1 MICAGGGEGQRRENG
16 ESTYHAF
23 STPQK
28 KCQKPLGY
36 LYRRKIHRLA
46 STLGRLS
53 SAMRA
58 GLHAC
63 QTGGRPGLRTCKRK
77 GETAQSSTGGRTH
90 RLVTSPAGVRGK
102 GKRQSCTQRDANNR
116 RASWASCVSHSGRL
130 LGACETHTA
139 TRVGRR
145 YGRRSGVGLWKR
157 RDALARVGVVHV
169 MHPEASLFPDS
180 WGRPIASCLLRSGN
194 TSLAGCVRSIAAM
207 GRDRVCSG
215 GITEC
220 YAAIRVSPPPPSRA
234 RCRIPIPTD
243 WSRRYQVESIC
254 DIVT

>member
-1 MICAGGGEGQRRENG
+1 MRRGGEGQRRENG

-36 LYRRKIHRLA
+36 LYRRKIHTLA

-58 GLHAC
+58 CTRTKQEGDRGSGHAIGRVR
-63 QTGGRPGLRTCKRK
+63 QRRAAQVGERIVSSRRLQVREERANGNHVRSAMPTIGGRL
-77 GETAQSSTGGRTH
+77 
-90 RLVTSPAGVRGK
+90 
-102 GKRQSCTQRDANNR
+102 
-116 RASWASCVSHSGRL
+116 WASCMSHSGRL

-145 YGRRSGVGLWKR
+145 YGQRSGVGLWKR

-169 MHPEASLFPDS
+169 MHAEARLFPDS
-180 WGRPIASCLLRSGN
+180 WGRPIASCLLRSGIPAW
-194 TSLAGCVRSIAAM
+194 LIVCV
-207 GRDRVCSG
+207 V
-215 GITEC
+215 
-220 YAAIRVSPPPPSRA
+220 
-234 RCRIPIPTD
+234 
-243 WSRRYQVESIC
+243 
-254 DIVT
+254 